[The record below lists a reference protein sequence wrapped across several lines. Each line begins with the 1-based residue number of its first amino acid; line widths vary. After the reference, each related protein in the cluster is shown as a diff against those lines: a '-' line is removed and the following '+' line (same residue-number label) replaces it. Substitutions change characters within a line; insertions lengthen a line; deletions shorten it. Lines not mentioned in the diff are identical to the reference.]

1 MNRKQ
6 YIIFSLIYYPL
17 SLVIVI
23 AWIILSNK
31 PGWGS
36 SIGLFILS
44 LSIAIRAIYGKKR
57 LVYLGK
63 PKWWLLFS
71 LFPLTEPFFHI
82 VMCMIKDKQ

>member
-44 LSIAIRAIYGKKR
+44 LSIAIRAIYGKN
-57 LVYLGK
+57 G
-63 PKWWLLFS
+63 
-71 LFPLTEPFFHI
+71 
-82 VMCMIKDKQ
+82 